1 MKHIY
6 ILLISIFSLTG
17 FGQTYNMSTTSISS
31 CSGTVYDPGG
41 TGTYANS
48 QSFTMTICPSTAGSK
63 VQMNFTTFALE
74 NSYDFLYVY
83 DGNSTAAPSL
93 GGYTG
98 TSGPGMVQATSG
110 NASGCITLRFTS
122 DGSNVDVGW
131 IASLSCTTPCQTIN
145 SVLVSSSPAAGA
157 GGIIRICQGQSVTFT
172 GSGTFSNSGAGATY
186 AWTFGNSTTGTGTT
200 ATGTFP
206 TAGSYNVNLKI
217 TDPSGCQNNN
227 TINQV
232 VQVSTNP
239 VFNTSVANPT
249 VCLGQSTIL
258 GGTVTPTPYVVNCTP
273 PVSGLTFLPDGSGLS
288 YNSCINV
295 NCFLSG
301 QTITAANQIQDICVN
316 MEHSYLGDLDI
327 SIICPNGQQVF
338 LKSYAQGG
346 GGTYLGSPI
355 DDVTSGPGTGSQYCF
370 SMTGTTLL
378 VNGPTVIAGTP
389 AGNSIAAGTY
399 SPVGNFSGLVGC
411 PLNGSWCIKVT
422 DNLAADDGYIF
433 GWDLNFQPGLAPA
446 ASSFTPSIVSQ
457 TWTGSNITST
467 SGNNITVTP
476 TTTGNQCYTL
486 TAVDNFN
493 CSYNT
498 TQCFNVING
507 PFAGVSNTLAA
518 CSSAGSTNLFGLLGS
533 GVSTTGTWSGPAP
546 ALTGGNLGTF
556 NPASYTAGTY
566 NYTYT
571 VPASGGCPASTAIVT
586 VTIRPNP
593 AATLTFTNPSCG
605 NNNGIIN
612 ITNTSSGGQTISSF
626 ASSAGSVSGQT
637 VTGLPAGTTVI
648 TLTNN
653 FGCTYTVSANL
664 TNSPPVTD
672 VVLTPSNII
681 CGAGT
686 GSITIGAVTGGT
698 SGFTYAVNGGAF
710 SASPPVTGLASGTY
724 SITVKDANGCT
735 FTKTVAITVTSGPTG
750 IAGTPASA
758 SCGLSNGSYNITG
771 VTGGTSA
778 FSFSV
783 DAVATTS
790 LTGSLAPGTHS
801 VTVRD
806 ANGCTYTTT
815 FNIPNIS
822 GPTAAVVGT
831 VNASCGSAN
840 GTATV
845 TSVTGGT
852 TPYQYSFNGGA
863 FSASNTVGSLAA
875 GTKTVVV
882 KDANNCTFTVNFTI
896 SNTGSP
902 VVSISATSSVT
913 CNGGSTG
920 SFTVSTTGGTPAYTY
935 TILPTNATNGIGIFT
950 GLTAQ
955 TYTINVKDASGCI
968 TSITNI
974 VTQPAALTLGLTP
987 SAVSC
992 NAGANGSVTAVS
1004 TGGTGAYQYSLNG
1017 GAYQAGASFTGLTA
1031 GTYSVTVKDVN
1042 NCSLTQTTTITQ
1054 PTALSLAFAT
1064 SPNTCLGAAGGAT
1077 ITATGGSPAYS
1088 YSVDA
1093 VATAST
1099 SAGLTTGTHTATV
1112 KDANGC
1118 IITGTFNI
1126 SVISGPSAAT
1136 VTTTNASC
1144 GSSNGSATVTTV
1156 TGGTTP
1162 YQYSFNGGAFGAPT
1176 TVGSLTA
1183 GAQTVTVKDANSC
1196 TLTVNFNINNTGSPS
1211 SSVSAVSNINCNGM
1225 ATGSFTTATTGGT
1238 FPYSYTLTPGG
1249 TVNTT
1254 GVFTGLTAQVY
1265 NVSVKDAIGCIT
1277 SVTLTITQPAALTL
1291 GLTPSAVS
1299 CNAGANGSV
1308 TAVSTGGT
1316 GAYQYSLNGG
1326 AYQVGT
1332 SFTGLTAGTY
1342 SVTVKDVNNCSL
1354 TQTTTITQPTALTIT
1369 LTTAPNSCAGSV
1381 GSATIAITGG
1391 SPSYSYSVDAVAS
1404 SNTPTGLS
1412 TGTHTASVKDAHGC
1426 LITGTF
1432 TINLITG
1439 PATGTVVTTNAACG
1453 AANGTA
1459 TITTVTGGTMPY
1471 QYSFDGAPFST
1482 GTVKTG
1488 LTAGSHTIVVL
1499 DANTCTLTVPYT
1511 VLNTGSPLLS
1521 LTGSVNLL
1529 CNGGTTGS
1537 FTVTATGGSGSPYTY
1552 TLTSPFQTNGNGQF
1566 TNLAAGTYTVNAK
1579 DVAGCITSIT
1589 VTLTQP
1595 TAVTLT
1601 PTSIPAKCY
1610 GASTGTVNVSG
1621 SGGVGPYQYQI
1632 NGTGYQT
1639 SNSFTT
1645 VAAGTH
1651 IIQIKDANGCTATQT
1666 ITVTQPTALALL
1678 LASQNANCIAA
1689 NGVATSTVSGGTL
1702 PYIYNWTGGGG
1713 AAPTTN
1719 SVVSGSYSLTVTDG
1733 NNCTISGVALIGNTP
1748 GGTAAITGSTN
1759 ITCNNSN
1766 NGSLTGNMASG
1777 GTAPYTY
1784 SWSPGG
1790 QNTST
1795 AINLAPGTYTCKIT
1809 DYYGCI
1815 ATAVGTLTQPTALTS
1830 LMNSNNVK
1838 CFGTATGTVSASGSG
1853 GTGPYNYLWSPLSST
1868 LTTVN
1873 NVAIGIYTCQITDAN
1888 NCVINPTIAVTQ
1900 PSSITIT
1907 STVTP
1912 ANCGL
1917 SNGSATI
1924 TPSGGTPAYSYTWSA
1939 GSNTTVQTSIGAGTY
1954 TINVKDANNC
1964 TYTVAATVPNLT
1976 GPSISITSFTN
1987 VSCFGG
1993 NNGGATSAGTGGTGA
2008 LTYLWNTGQNTP
2020 TATNF
2025 LNGVHTVTVTD
2036 ASGCVASTSV
2046 SITQPVALS
2055 VSITPVNPKCFGATN
2070 GYGAGSAFGGTP
2082 TYSYSWSGTGG
2093 TNPTSNPVGAGNYA
2107 LNVSD
2112 AHGCVATASMA
2123 LVNPPAMSASI
2134 TSTNI
2139 TCFNTCNGTAIG
2151 SATNNTGVV
2160 TYYWI
2165 GGPSP
2170 VTSQTL
2176 SSLCAGSYTLTA
2188 TDQNTCSASA
2198 QVIITQPTQLTANIS
2213 STGSVTCNGGTNG
2226 FAQVT
2231 AGGGTGTYTYAWTG
2245 VAAAAGN
2252 SANTTNLPA
2261 GTYTV
2266 TLTDQNNCSATT
2278 QTTISQPSPL
2288 ATTLTTTN
2296 PKCNGSTDGIA
2307 SVAFSGGAGATTFL
2321 WYPGLQTGNTVNNL
2335 AAGNHTVTIT
2345 SNGSC
2350 TTSLTFTLTQPAVLT
2365 TIVTS
2370 TNSNCGQSNGATS
2383 ASVGGGTTPY
2393 NYLWSNGPTVLS
2405 NPGILAGGYTFT
2417 VTDNNL
2423 CKATAAG
2430 LVNDIAGP
2438 SVAITST
2445 TAVKCFNGNDGAA
2458 TSTITG
2464 GVMPYTIGWN
2474 NNSATT
2480 PNVSNF
2486 IASASPYI
2494 ITVTD
2499 AANCVGTASL
2509 IITQPSQLNTAI
2521 SSHTD
2526 VTCNGLSNGQA
2537 VMTVSGGTA
2546 AYSYS
2551 WTPSAQTSSVMVNV
2565 GANTYTCY
2573 VKDANNCPGTQVVT
2587 ISQPLP
2593 LIMSASS
2600 SSNISCFGGTNGQI
2614 STTVQGGTPGY
2625 VYTWSPAQTNAGV
2638 LGGLSSG
2645 NYSLTITDTKTC
2657 SINANFTILE
2667 PSALT
2672 STYTSSPAKCGVAN
2686 GSGTVTVNGG
2696 TPSYTLNWNNT
2707 GLQQGPV
2714 GTGMGPGTTNCV
2726 ITDSKGCSITQ
2737 AVVIGNALSPV
2748 ISSITT
2754 QSPTCFGKLDGSITV
2769 NYSQGTPNYTVS
2781 WTNPINP
2788 ASQTTSGLSQTVT
2801 GVGAGS
2807 YGVTITDSYGCS
2819 TGGFPTVGQPQ
2830 QLVIIPTPAQTICFG
2845 QSAQISA
2852 TGTGGTTP
2860 YTYTWT
2866 PAQAGASPYTVN
2878 PTTTTLYNVNMTDA
2892 NNCVTSPVVVTVN
2905 VTPALSMN
2913 GFAVTKCHGD
2923 GVALSPTI
2931 NSPGRG
2937 ATTYTYTWSN
2947 GVVDAAPTSTLN
2959 VTANYPTNPNQYTVT
2974 LNDGCTS
2981 PMATATFTI
2990 NVNPLPTG
2998 NFTASTLAACAP
3010 ANITFSATSNSATD
3024 TYVWYHDPKDLIGT
3038 TNPVTYTAP
3047 GADTLSIRLQITS
3060 SNGCVATVV
3069 KPKYVVIH
3077 PKPKASFFPTPQSA
3091 SILDPT
3097 IAFTN
3102 TSSGGNTYAW
3112 NFGDPTASGS
3122 SNFSML
3128 FNSTHTYGYVGT
3140 YTVNLVVTSIY
3151 GCTDEANEVVE
3162 ITPDFVLYIP
3172 NCFTPDANNLNDF
3185 FQPAGVGIN
3194 EDNYRMDIFD
3204 RWGENIFSSNNFRKG
3219 WDGSVKGAKL
3229 AEQGVYVYKLLVY
3242 DIQGNKHPYIGH
3254 VTVLRSN

>member
-1 MKHIY
+1 MKPLFTLFSILCVVLNAFSQSPGCPQINPVGGSVCQGQCRNLSATAITNNQTTSYAVSAIGYSPFPYSGGTGVSVGTDDVWSSAVNLGFDFCFYGTSYNQVILGSNGQICFNTASAGGYDSYPVTTAGALPSTANTPGNTINVFRDIDPSVSGANVSYYIAGSAPCRYLVFYFSNVALFSCGTPRSTFQMVLYENTNYIDIY
-6 ILLISIFSLTG
+6 IANSSGSCSWQNGYGIVGIQNAAATSAVVAPGRNANSGAWTATNEAWRFTPTG
-17 FGQTYNMSTTSISS
+17 APSYAVTWYGPGNAVVGTGLGPVSVCPTTNTTYTASMAITNCDGAITTYTNTALVTVNNSPTVTIAPTGTLN
-31 CSGTVYDPGG
+31 CSGTTPITTTVTPASTYNWSGPGVVSGG
-41 TGTYANS
+41 TTGTANVNLPGVYTVSATALGCTRTATINMVSPPPITITANS
-48 QSFTMTICPSTAGSK
+48 PNICQGGTAVLTGAGASTYTWSTGSSTNPQN
-63 VQMNFTTFALE
+63 VSPASLTT
-74 NSYDFLYVY
+74 YTV
-83 DGNSTAAPSL
+83 
-93 GGYTG
+93 TG
-98 TSGPGMVQATSG
+98 TS
-110 NASGCITLRFTS
+110 ASGC
-122 DGSNVDVGW
+122 
-131 IASLSCTTPCQTIN
+131 
-145 SVLVSSSPAAGA
+145 
-157 GGIIRICQGQSVTFT
+157 
-172 GSGTFSNSGAGATY
+172 
-186 AWTFGNSTTGTGTT
+186 TGTAISTVGI
-200 ATGTFP
+200 
-206 TAGSYNVNLKI
+206 N
-217 TDPSGCQNNN
+217 PSPSA
-227 TINQV
+227 V
-232 VQVSTNP
+232 
-239 VFNTSVANPT
+239 
-249 VCLGQSTIL
+249 
-258 GGTVTPTPYVVNCTP
+258 
-273 PVSGLTFLPDGSGLS
+273 LS
-288 YNSCINV
+288 
-295 NCFLSG
+295 
-301 QTITAANQIQDICVN
+301 
-316 MEHSYLGDLDI
+316 
-327 SIICPNGQQVF
+327 
-338 LKSYAQGG
+338 
-346 GGTYLGSPI
+346 
-355 DDVTSGPGTGSQYCF
+355 
-370 SMTGTTLL
+370 
-378 VNGPTVIAGTP
+378 
-389 AGNSIAAGTY
+389 
-399 SPVGNFSGLVGC
+399 
-411 PLNGSWCIKVT
+411 
-422 DNLAADDGYIF
+422 
-433 GWDLNFQPGLAPA
+433 
-446 ASSFTPSIVSQ
+446 
-457 TWTGSNITST
+457 
-467 SGNNITVTP
+467 
-476 TTTGNQCYTL
+476 
-486 TAVDNFN
+486 
-493 CSYNT
+493 
-498 TQCFNVING
+498 
-507 PFAGVSNTLAA
+507 
-518 CSSAGSTNLFGLLGS
+518 
-533 GVSTTGTWSGPAP
+533 
-546 ALTGGNLGTF
+546 
-556 NPASYTAGTY
+556 
-566 NYTYT
+566 
-571 VPASGGCPASTAIVT
+571 
-586 VTIRPNP
+586 
-593 AATLTFTNPSCG
+593 FTNPSCG
-605 NNNGIIN
+605 SSNGIIN

-626 ASSAGSVSGQT
+626 GSSMGSISGQT
-637 VTGLPAGTTVI
+637 VTGLGSGTPVI

-653 FGCTYTVSANL
+653 FGCTFTVSTTL
-664 TNSPPVTD
+664 TTG
-672 VVLTPSNII
+672 TGPSNITATPTNES
-681 CGAGT
+681 CTQAN
-686 GSITIGAVTGGT
+686 GSIAFGSPVGGT
-698 SGFTYAVNGGAF
+698 TPYTYSFNGGAF
-710 SASPPVTGLASGTY
+710 TAVSPITGLSAGTY
-724 SITVKDANGCT
+724 SITVKDGGGCTYTKTVAITNSPGPTAITGTTTPAGCGLTNGTHNITGITSGTAAYTFSINGVSTPSLSSNLAPGNYSVTVRDANGCT
-735 FTKTVAITVTSGPTG
+735 FTKTVTIGGTTGPTSAT
-750 IAGTPASA
+750 IVTTNATCGT
-758 SCGLSNGSYNITG
+758 
-771 VTGGTSA
+771 
-778 FSFSV
+778 
-783 DAVATTS
+783 
-790 LTGSLAPGTHS
+790 
-801 VTVRD
+801 
-806 ANGCTYTTT
+806 
-815 FNIPNIS
+815 
-822 GPTAAVVGT
+822 
-831 VNASCGSAN
+831 AN

-845 TSVTGGT
+845 TGVTGG
-852 TPYQYSFNGGA
+852 A
-863 FSASNTVGSLAA
+863 
-875 GTKTVVV
+875 
-882 KDANNCTFTVNFTI
+882 
-896 SNTGSP
+896 
-902 VVSISATSSVT
+902 
-913 CNGGSTG
+913 
-920 SFTVSTTGGTPAYTY
+920 
-935 TILPTNATNGIGIFT
+935 
-950 GLTAQ
+950 
-955 TYTINVKDASGCI
+955 
-968 TSITNI
+968 
-974 VTQPAALTLGLTP
+974 
-987 SAVSC
+987 
-992 NAGANGSVTAVS
+992 
-1004 TGGTGAYQYSLNG
+1004 
-1017 GAYQAGASFTGLTA
+1017 
-1031 GTYSVTVKDVN
+1031 
-1042 NCSLTQTTTITQ
+1042 
-1054 PTALSLAFAT
+1054 
-1064 SPNTCLGAAGGAT
+1064 
-1077 ITATGGSPAYS
+1077 PAYS
-1088 YSVDA
+1088 YSFD
-1093 VATAST
+1093 
-1099 SAGLTTGTHTATV
+1099 
-1112 KDANGC
+1112 
-1118 IITGTFNI
+1118 
-1126 SVISGPSAAT
+1126 
-1136 VTTTNASC
+1136 
-1144 GSSNGSATVTTV
+1144 
-1156 TGGTTP
+1156 
-1162 YQYSFNGGAFGAPT
+1162 
-1176 TVGSLTA
+1176 
-1183 GAQTVTVKDANSC
+1183 
-1196 TLTVNFNINNTGSPS
+1196 
-1211 SSVSAVSNINCNGM
+1211 
-1225 ATGSFTTATTGGT
+1225 GGT
-1238 FPYSYTLTPGG
+1238 FAAG
-1249 TVNTT
+1249 TTT
-1254 GVFTGLTAQVY
+1254 TGLTVGGH
-1265 NVSVKDAIGCIT
+1265 NV
-1277 SVTLTITQPAALTL
+1277 TI
-1291 GLTPSAVS
+1291 
-1299 CNAGANGSV
+1299 
-1308 TAVSTGGT
+1308 
-1316 GAYQYSLNGG
+1316 
-1326 AYQVGT
+1326 
-1332 SFTGLTAGTY
+1332 
-1342 SVTVKDVNNCSL
+1342 K
-1354 TQTTTITQPTALTIT
+1354 
-1369 LTTAPNSCAGSV
+1369 
-1381 GSATIAITGG
+1381 
-1391 SPSYSYSVDAVAS
+1391 
-1404 SNTPTGLS
+1404 
-1412 TGTHTASVKDAHGC
+1412 
-1426 LITGTF
+1426 
-1432 TINLITG
+1432 
-1439 PATGTVVTTNAACG
+1439 
-1453 AANGTA
+1453 
-1459 TITTVTGGTMPY
+1459 
-1471 QYSFDGAPFST
+1471 
-1482 GTVKTG
+1482 
-1488 LTAGSHTIVVL
+1488 

-2990 NVNPLPTG
+2990 NVNPLPVITFTANPKAGCVPLVVTLTGVSNGVSDVFTWQDNVQPLGTG
-2998 NFTASTLAACAP
+2998 NPFVYTFADSGKYSISLHVQNPLTGCSSDSTK
-3010 ANITFSATSNSATD
+3010 
-3024 TYVWYHDPKDLIGT
+3024 KDYI
-3038 TNPVTYTAP
+3038 NVY
-3047 GADTLSIRLQITS
+3047 
-3060 SNGCVATVV
+3060 
-3069 KPKYVVIH
+3069 
-3077 PKPKASFFPTPQSA
+3077 PKPIAEFIPNPQTA
-3091 SILDPT
+3091 SILDPFFN
-3097 IAFTN
+3097 FTN
-3102 TSSGGNTYAW
+3102 TSQGAVSYLW
-3112 NFGDPTASGS
+3112 DFGDPAASAGS
-3122 SNFSML
+3122 NNAISI
-3128 FNSTHTYGYVGT
+3128 NSSHYYSYVGT
-3140 YTVNLVVTSIY
+3140 YNVNLVATSSH
-3151 GCTDEANEVVE
+3151 GCTAVALHSVEV
-3162 ITPDFVLYIP
+3162 TPDFALYIP
-3172 NCFTPDANNLNDF
+3172 NTFTPDANSLNDF

-3204 RWGENIFSSNNFRKG
+3204 RWGENIFTSNNFRKG
-3219 WDGSVKGAKL
+3219 WDGSVKGGKT
-3229 AEQGVYVYKLLVY
+3229 AEQGVYVYKLMVY
-3242 DIQGNKHPYIGH
+3242 DIQGNKHPFVGH
-3254 VTVLRSN
+3254 VTVIKMD